1 MLKIQQRHVMKQ
13 QTLASTNKPNAQP
26 PPLVSATGT
35 PTKQEP
41 SSTNGTV
48 ESVHSIN
55 RPEGHVS
62 TSFLSIGSL
71 NFSGQFFFKSLKNEI
86 NLNKSPYIFLLV
98 MLQNKFYVPVG
109 CKTRTRRTMHRK
121 QIRGKT
127 IKILLVAIPTFSDV
141 CHTNTNKRM
150 SNSYF
155 NMHMNRHMNRHM

>member
-62 TSFLSIGSL
+62 TSFLSICRIIK
-71 NFSGQFFFKSLKNEI
+71 FFRAVFLK
-86 NLNKSPYIFLLV
+86 
-98 MLQNKFYVPVG
+98 
-109 CKTRTRRTMHRK
+109 
-121 QIRGKT
+121 
-127 IKILLVAIPTFSDV
+127 VA
-141 CHTNTNKRM
+141 KK
-150 SNSYF
+150 
-155 NMHMNRHMNRHM
+155 

>member
-55 RPEGHVS
+55 RPAGHVS

-71 NFSGQFFFKSLKNEI
+71 NFSGQFFFKSLKNE
-86 NLNKSPYIFLLV
+86 
-98 MLQNKFYVPVG
+98 
-109 CKTRTRRTMHRK
+109 
-121 QIRGKT
+121 
-127 IKILLVAIPTFSDV
+127 
-141 CHTNTNKRM
+141 TN
-150 SNSYF
+150 
-155 NMHMNRHMNRHM
+155 